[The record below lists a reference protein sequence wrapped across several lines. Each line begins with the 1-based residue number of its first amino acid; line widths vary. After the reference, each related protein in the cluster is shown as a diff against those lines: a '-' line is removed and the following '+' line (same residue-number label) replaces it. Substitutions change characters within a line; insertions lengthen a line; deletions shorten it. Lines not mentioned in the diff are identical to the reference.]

1 MNETDRLLDMRGVS
15 KFFPG
20 VKALDNVS
28 FSLRHGEIMAL
39 LGENGAGKSTLI

>member
-1 MNETDRLLDMRGVS
+1 MTVQTEKLLDIRGVS

-28 FSLRHGEIMAL
+28 FSLQRGEIMAL
-39 LGENGAGKSTLI
+39 LGRTGRANQP